1 MICRFFQFLL
11 ICSLS
16 MPILGCGSGTRTAE
30 NINPDEPEPPTDP
43 AEMERLEKEM
53 QDTTE
58 VGDGSDV
65 GGPPT

>member
-1 MICRFFQFLL
+1 
-11 ICSLS
+11 